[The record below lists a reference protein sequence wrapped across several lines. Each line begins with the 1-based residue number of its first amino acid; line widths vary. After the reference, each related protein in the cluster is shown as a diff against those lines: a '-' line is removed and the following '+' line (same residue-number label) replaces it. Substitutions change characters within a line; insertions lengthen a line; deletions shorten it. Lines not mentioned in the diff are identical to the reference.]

1 MAKEQISQYD
11 ATAGNNSDI
20 NTINISEGC
29 APSNINNAL
38 REIMAHL
45 KDLQAGNKTGQA
57 IAIASGGTGAENA
70 TDARTNLSVAKSGAN
85 SDITSLSGLT
95 TVFTTTQG
103 GHGKT
108 LSKDIGSVARSSEIS
123 TITTD
128 TAHGFAVNDT
138 VTVTATTNTGF
149 NGTFTID
156 TVPTSTTFTYEQ
168 TGASDV
174 SPVVDTGT
182 AVIANFIDANS
193 DISGI
198 LPVNHGGIGANT
210 LTENSVLLG
219 NGTSAPLEVAPSDS
233 GNVLT
238 SDGTT
243 WASTAIPSQI
253 SVTFKTVTAG
263 DFVVGDTYE
272 IVTVGTT
279 DFTAIGASENTV
291 GIKFV
296 ATDVGSGTGTAYS
309 YDLGKI
315 TFPNYP
321 LSFIYGYFISTGDGE
336 ETVTFHTSFSTS
348 CFYVS
353 TDYRNDTTGLALSKT
368 GFDFN
373 RTDGISGSPKITY
386 FAIGF

>member
-85 SDITSLSGLT
+85 SDITSLSGIT
-95 TVFTTTQG
+95 TVFTTVQG

-108 LSKDIGSVARSSEIS
+108 LSRDIGSVARSSEIS

-128 TAHGFAVNDT
+128 AAHGFAVNDT
-138 VTVTATTNTGF
+138 VTVTADTYTGF

-156 TVPTSTTFTYEQ
+156 TVPSSTTFTYEQ
-168 TGASDV
+168 TGASDI

-182 AVIANFIDANS
+182 AVIANFVDAAS

-198 LPVNHGGIGANT
+198 LPVDHGGIGANT
-210 LTENSVLLG
+210 LTSNSVLLG

-243 WASTAIPSQI
+243 WASTAIPAQLNF
-253 SVTFKTVTAG
+253 TYKTITAG
-263 DFVVGDTYE
+263 SFVVGDTYE

-279 DFTAIGASENTV
+279 DFTEIGAANNDV
-291 GIKFV
+291 GTTFV
-296 ATDVGSGTGTAYS
+296 ATDVGEGTGTAYS

-315 TFPNYP
+315 TFTNHPI
-321 LSFIYGYFISTGDGE
+321 SIIYGYFNSTTDGE
-336 ETVTFHTSFSTS
+336 QTVTFHTAFSTS
-348 CFYVS
+348 CFFVT
-353 TDYRNDTTGLALSKT
+353 TDYRNDSTGIAMSKT

-373 RTDGISGSPKITY
+373 RADGLSNTQVTY
-386 FAIGF
+386 LAIGF

>member
-11 ATAGNNSDI
+11 STAGNNSDI

-45 KDLQAGNKTGQA
+45 KDLQAGNKAGNA

-70 TDARTNLSVAKSGAN
+70 TNARTNLSAAKSGAN
-85 SDITSLSGLT
+85 SDITSLSGMTTVLT
-95 TVFTTTQG
+95 TVQG

-108 LSKDIGSVARSSEIS
+108 ISRTISAVTRSSDVS
-123 TITTD
+123 TITTSV
-128 TAHGFAVNDT
+128 AHGFVANDT
-138 VTVTATTNTGF
+138 VTVAATTNTGF

-156 TVPTSTTFTYEQ
+156 TVPSSTTFTYAQ
-168 TGASDV
+168 VASDV

-182 AVIANFIDANS
+182 AVIANFVDAAL

-198 LPVNHGGIGANT
+198 LPVDHGGIGANT
-210 LTENSVLLG
+210 LTANSVLLG
-219 NGTSAPLEVAPSDS
+219 NGTSSPLEVAPSDS

-243 WASTAIPSQI
+243 WASTAIPAQLNF
-253 SVTFKTVTAG
+253 TYKTITAG
-263 DFVVGDTYE
+263 SFVVGDTYE

-279 DFTAIGASENTV
+279 DFTLIGAANNNV
-291 GIKFV
+291 GTTFV
-296 ATDVGSGTGTAYS
+296 ATDVGEGTGTTYS

-315 TFPNYP
+315 TFTNHPI
-321 LSFIYGYFISTGDGE
+321 SIIYGYFNSITDAE
-336 ETVTFHTSFSTS
+336 QAVTFHTAFSTS
-348 CFYVS
+348 CFFVT

-373 RTDGISGSPKITY
+373 RTDTISGTPKITY

>member
-11 ATAGNNSDI
+11 STAGNNSDI

-45 KDLQAGNKTGQA
+45 KDLQAGNKAGNA

-70 TDARTNLSVAKSGAN
+70 TNARTNLSAAKSGAN
-85 SDITSLSGLT
+85 SDITSLSGMTTVLT
-95 TVFTTTQG
+95 TVQG

-108 LSKDIGSVARSSEIS
+108 ISRTISAVTRSSDVS
-123 TITTD
+123 TITTSA
-128 TAHGFAVNDT
+128 AHGFVANDT
-138 VTVTATTNTGF
+138 VTVAATTNTGF

-156 TVPTSTTFTYEQ
+156 TVPSSTTFTYAQ
-168 TGASDV
+168 VASNV

-182 AVIANFIDANS
+182 AVIANFVDAAS

-198 LPVNHGGIGANT
+198 LPVDHGGIGANT
-210 LTENSVLLG
+210 LTANSVLLG

-243 WASTAIPSQI
+243 WASTAIPAQLNF
-253 SVTFKTVTAG
+253 TYKTITAG
-263 DFVVGDTYE
+263 SFVVGDTYE

-279 DFTAIGASENTV
+279 DFTLIGAANNNV
-291 GIKFV
+291 GTTFV
-296 ATDVGSGTGTAYS
+296 ATDVGEGTGTAYS

-321 LSFIYGYFISTGDGE
+321 LSFIYGYFISIGDGE
-336 ETVTFHTSFSTS
+336 ENVTFHTAFSTS

-353 TDYRNDTTGLALSKT
+353 TDYRNDTIGLALSKT

-373 RTDGISGSPKITY
+373 RIDTISGSPKITY